1 MGEQISLR
9 FRHTQGDIGPLTVPL
24 TSTVQALKE
33 RLFNTWPKD
42 GPLSEGGPNSPGD
55 LRLILNGK
63 FLESAETLEGLKP
76 QMGELK
82 SDTVVTVHV
91 IVRISVLSK
100 TLSGGKLGDKD
111 ESSGC
116 ACSIM

>member
-1 MGEQISLR
+1 MAEQLSVR
-9 FRHTQGDIGPLTVPL
+9 FRHTQGDIGPLSVPV
-24 TSTVQALKE
+24 TSTVQALKDS
-33 RLFNTWPKD
+33 LFGSWPKD
-42 GPLSEGGPNSPGD
+42 GPLSEGGPNTPAD
-55 LRLILNGK
+55 IRLILSGK
-63 FLESAETLEGLKP
+63 FLESSETLEGLKP

-82 SDTVVTVHV
+82 ADTIVTIHV

-100 TLSGGKLGDKD
+100 TMSGSKLGDKE